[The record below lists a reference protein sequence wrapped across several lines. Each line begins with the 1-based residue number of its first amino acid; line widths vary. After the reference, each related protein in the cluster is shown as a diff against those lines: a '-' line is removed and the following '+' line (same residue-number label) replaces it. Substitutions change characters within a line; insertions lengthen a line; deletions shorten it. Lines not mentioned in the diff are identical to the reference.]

1 MFLDDKKNFQTV
13 WQLAHSWV
21 GIDPIETDA
30 NAIPQEVRS
39 AIHLLMF
46 AIRKNEISVRT
57 RQRLIFVDDSVI
69 SLAAE
74 ALHYKKI
81 DSCLKQDQFNQ
92 KYLDS
97 LYVKRNEIL
106 DWCAKIYCEP
116 PSCWVPKHLSDG
128 RVTRNAA
135 RNNLSTEDKVDTS
148 QQREAA
154 YDRHKPVENLK
165 KDCIHYWLQ
174 HQSYSNNQ
182 AAIKFYEELPIDKKR
197 LLSESN
203 ANRTLAQAISD
214 YKNRERLKEKGKLPH
229 WLLNFNPENP
239 HT

>member
-1 MFLDDKKNFQTV
+1 MFLDNKKAFQTV
-13 WQLAHSWV
+13 WQLAHSW
-21 GIDPIETDA
+21 IDADPIETDT
-30 NAIPQEVRS
+30 NAMSQELKD
-39 AIHLLMF
+39 AIHQLMF

-57 RQRLIFVDDSVI
+57 RERLIFIDNSVI

-97 LYVKRNEIL
+97 LYVKRNEVL
-106 DWCAKIYCEP
+106 DWCARIYCEP

-128 RVTRNAA
+128 RATRNAT

-182 AAIKFYEELPIDKKR
+182 AATKFYEELPIDRKR